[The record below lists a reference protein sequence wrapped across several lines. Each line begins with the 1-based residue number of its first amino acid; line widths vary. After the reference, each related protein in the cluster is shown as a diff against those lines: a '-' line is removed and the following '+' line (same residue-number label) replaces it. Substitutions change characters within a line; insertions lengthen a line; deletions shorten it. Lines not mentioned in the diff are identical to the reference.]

1 MFHGRNLRIAI
12 VHASWAEDLV
22 AERVYNSLCHIWPE
36 ADLFLLERPGS
47 LGRSLHESSEPAP
60 KAASGS
66 EFNPA
71 GHPRRRIVRWSHLDP
86 RAELELHGYD
96 LLISTSPPAA
106 CQIAAE
112 TALHLCYLT
121 PCSNPRT
128 ISDAHIPHGERI
140 DSLLHYRQWNDR
152 SVVHRAHEGGEP
164 ILSLRSVT
172 HFIASSYASRDRH
185 RPILGTACP
194 VIHPPVDTLHFR
206 PGDEAREAFYLLVCR
221 GLPPAGVEL
230 AIEAIETAGRELVI
244 VGWKGDG
251 MADLPAHNHV
261 RLVEA
266 ASDAALRDYYRRCR
280 ALIVPVASD
289 FDLASVEAQACGTP
303 VIALHGGGAAEIILD
318 SESGGPGTGVFFH
331 EPTVASLVSALK
343 EVERRPHKCSAAL
356 GWAQATK
363 FSTAHFEH
371 ALRTFATHL
380 CEATRATR
388 ELESQRRR
396 AA

>member
-1 MFHGRNLRIAI
+1 MFHGRNLRTAI
-12 VHASWAEDLV
+12 VHAGWADDLI
-22 AERVYNSLCHIWPE
+22 AERVYASLCHIWPD
-36 ADLFLLERPGS
+36 ADLFLLERTDPLGTADGPGRILS
-47 LGRSLHESSEPAP
+47 
-60 KAASGS
+60 AA
-66 EFNPA
+66 A
-71 GHPRRRIVRWSHLDP
+71 HARRRVMRWSHVDP
-86 RAELELHGYD
+86 HAELGLHGYD

-112 TALHLCYLT
+112 TAQHLCYLT

-128 ISDAHIPHGERI
+128 MSDAHIPHGERV
-140 DSLLHYRQWNDR
+140 DSLLHYRQTNDR
-152 SVVHRAHEGGEP
+152 SRLPRHHEADPHEP

-206 PGDEAREAFYLLVCR
+206 PSDEARDAFYLLVCR
-221 GLPPAGVEL
+221 GRPPAGVEL

-251 MADLPAHNHV
+251 MANLPTHDHV

-266 ASDAALRDYYRRCR
+266 TSDGVLRDYYRRCR
-280 ALIVPVASD
+280 ALIVPAVSD
-289 FDLASVEAQACGTP
+289 FDLAAVEAQACGTP

-331 EPTVASLVSALK
+331 EPTVGSLVSALK

-380 CEATRATR
+380 CEATRANWDN
-388 ELESQRRR
+388 EQQRR